1 MRTYRKKKTI
11 FNNHVFEMNK
21 YVSAYLL
28 VLTGGEPHSN
38 IIGLLLDGTGA
49 VFLDLTGVVVIL
61 PPLMTRASMSTDI
74 LVEVTDHGYI
84 PLKR

>member
-1 MRTYRKKKTI
+1 
-11 FNNHVFEMNK
+11 MNK
-21 YVSAYLL
+21 YLL

-61 PPLMTRASMSTDI
+61 PPLMTKASMSTDI
-74 LVEVTDHGYI
+74 LVEVKDHGYI